1 MPRKLS
7 ANLITSLTGRK
18 QIVADLIEIHLA
30 TAVYLTNSF
39 IDLSYDSDTAPDSG
53 ANNYTAQG
61 QFLALGNVDESRDL
75 RVSSMTL
82 AFTAVDFT
90 TLAYVLNNEYIDRR
104 VVLYRA
110 VLDDNYAIDSD
121 KVFQYFDGTNV
132 ITVPGSSVSRAITA
146 YEYEEREND
155 KRREIYLLKRSYIP
169 TFIKE
174 FKKANNYKK
183 SSDFINS
190 RLKKTGV

>member
-1 MPRKLS
+1 MSRKLS
-7 ANLITSLTGRK
+7 AGLITSLTGRR
-18 QIVADLIEIHLA
+18 QIVADLVEIHLS

-39 IDLSYDSDTAPDSG
+39 IDLSYDSDTAPDTG

-75 RVSSMTL
+75 RVGSMTL

-110 VLDDNYAIDSD
+110 VLSDDYTIDST
-121 KVFQYFDGTNV
+121 KVFQYFDG
-132 ITVPGSSVSRAITA
+132 R
-146 YEYEEREND
+146 
-155 KRREIYLLKRSYIP
+155 
-169 TFIKE
+169 IKE
-174 FKKANNYKK
+174 FAISEAPTSAMLSLSVGSQFADYEKLSGRRTNSDSQQRFFANDVGFEFAPQIQTDIKWG
-183 SSDFINS
+183 
-190 RLKKTGV
+190 RT